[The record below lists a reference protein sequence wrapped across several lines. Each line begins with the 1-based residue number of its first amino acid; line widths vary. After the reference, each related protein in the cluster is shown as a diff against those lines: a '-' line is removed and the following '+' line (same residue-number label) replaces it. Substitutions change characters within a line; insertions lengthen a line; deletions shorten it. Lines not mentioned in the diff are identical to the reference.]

1 MLAAAMQTPKIG
13 QEPAEAL
20 VALAQ
25 SARDVANELLRIHD
39 GDDPRVTEARETLD
53 DVVAKLS
60 AFASRHDPPRAV
72 DAVEKEGTR
81 PYYFPG
87 ALAPRVHVAHPWMT
101 AEEFDGGRRGRVRF
115 DLVHEG
121 PPGCAHGGH
130 VAWFFDQAFGH
141 HVVAQQIGGPT
152 HRLEVVYRRLT
163 PLFRELDYEIRTD
176 RVDGRKIFA
185 DAWLR
190 DGDEVVAEAKAL
202 FVAPK
207 AGFQMT
213 TEGMTRND

>member
-1 MLAAAMQTPKIG
+1 MQTPKIG
-13 QEPAEAL
+13 QDPADDL
-20 VALAQ
+20 VDLAQ
-25 SARDVANELLRIHD
+25 RVRDVANELLRIHD
-39 GDDPRVTEARETLD
+39 GDHAHVAEARETLD
-53 DVVAKLS
+53 EAVAKLGEI
-60 AFASRHDPPRAV
+60 ASRHESPRAV
-72 DAVEKEGTR
+72 EAVEKEGTR

-101 AEEFDGGRRGRVRF
+101 AEEMPEGRRGRVRF
-115 DLVHEG
+115 DLIHEG

-163 PLFRELDYEIRTD
+163 PLQTELDYEIRTD

-185 DAWLR
+185 DGVLR
-190 DGDEVVAEAKAL
+190 HGEEIVAEAKAL

-207 AGFQMT
+207 AGFEMT
-213 TEGMTRND
+213 KDGMTRND

>member
-1 MLAAAMQTPKIG
+1 MNEETPKIG
-13 QEPAEAL
+13 QDPADPL
-20 VALAQ
+20 VELAQ
-25 SARDVANELLRIHD
+25 RVRDVANELLRIHE
-39 GDDPRVTEARETLD
+39 GDHAHVLEARDTLD
-53 DVVAKLS
+53 RAVAKLGEI
-60 AFASRHDPPRAV
+60 ASRHESPRAIETV
-72 DAVEKEGTR
+72 PADGTR

-101 AEEFDGGRRGRVRF
+101 AETIEGGRRGRVRF
-115 DLVHEG
+115 DLIHEG

-141 HVVAQQIGGPT
+141 HVVAQEVSGPT

-163 PLFRELDYEIRTD
+163 PLQKELDYEIRTD

-185 DAWLR
+185 DGVLR
-190 DGDEVVAEAKAL
+190 DGEVVVAEAKAL

-207 AGFQMT
+207 SAFEMT
-213 TEGMTRND
+213 RGGMTPSG

>member
-1 MLAAAMQTPKIG
+1 METPKIG
-13 QEPAEAL
+13 QEPADPL
-20 VALAQ
+20 VDLAE
-25 SARDVANELLRIHD
+25 SVRDVANELLRIHD
-39 GDDPRVTEARETLD
+39 GDDLRVTEARETLEAA
-53 DVVAKLS
+53 VAKL
-60 AFASRHDPPRAV
+60 AEIASRHESPRAV
-72 DAVEKEGTR
+72 EAVEKAATR

-101 AEEFDGGRRGRVRF
+101 AEEIEDGRRGRVRF
-115 DLVHEG
+115 DLIHEG

-141 HVVAQQIGGPT
+141 HVVSQQIGGPT

-163 PLFRELDYEIRTD
+163 PLQKELDYEIRTD

-185 DAWLR
+185 DGVLR
-190 DGDEVVAEAKAL
+190 DGEEVVAEAKAL

-207 AGFQMT
+207 SGFEMT
-213 TEGMTRND
+213 RDGMTRNV

>member
-1 MLAAAMQTPKIG
+1 MKIG
-13 QEPAEAL
+13 QDPAEEL
-20 VALAQ
+20 VALAD
-25 SARDVANELLRIHD
+25 SVRAVANEMLRIHD
-39 GDDPRVTEARETLD
+39 GDDPRVVEARASLD
-53 DVVAKLS
+53 AIKGRLDAI
-60 AFASRHDPPRAV
+60 ASRHDSPRAV
-72 DAVEKEGTR
+72 DAVPSAESR

-101 AEEFDGGRRGRVRF
+101 AEEVPNGRRGRVRF
-115 DLVHEG
+115 DLIHEG

-152 HRLEVVYRRLT
+152 HRLEVVYKKLT
-163 PLFRELDYEIRTD
+163 PLQKELDYEILTD

-185 DAWLR
+185 DGVLR
-190 DGDEVVAEAKAL
+190 DGDVVVAEAKEL

-207 AGFQMT
+207 EGFQMT
-213 TEGMTRND
+213 SEGMSRSE

>member
-1 MLAAAMQTPKIG
+1 MQTPKIG
-13 QEPAEAL
+13 QAPADDL
-20 VALAQ
+20 VDLAQ
-25 SARDVANELLRIHD
+25 RVRDVANELLRIHE
-39 GDDPRVTEARETLD
+39 GDHAHVAEARETLD
-53 DVVAKLS
+53 EAVAKLG
-60 AFASRHDPPRAV
+60 AIASRHEAPRAV
-72 DAVEKEGTR
+72 EAVEKEGTR

-101 AEEFDGGRRGRVRF
+101 AEEMPEGRRGRVRF
-115 DLVHEG
+115 DLIHEG

-163 PLFRELDYEIRTD
+163 PLQTELDYEIRTD

-185 DAWLR
+185 DGVLR
-190 DGDEVVAEAKAL
+190 HGDDVVAEAKAL

-207 AGFQMT
+207 AGFEMT
-213 TEGMTRND
+213 KDGMTRSD